1 MININNA
8 VQFQHVIWDRL
19 LEEAQVIVDATC
31 GNGHDL
37 LYLAE
42 KAKDGAHLY
51 AIDIQEQAIQNT
63 RSIMAE
69 AKVKN
74 KTSITYIQGSH
85 DQAIDHCIEEDYLD
99 LLVFNLGYLPGADH
113 SLMTKADQTLA
124 ALDSALPKL
133 SRGGLISLVAYP
145 GTPQGAEEEKALQGY
160 IARLNQKDFNA
171 CHWSPLNQIN
181 QPPVIYLIQ
190 KR

>member
-8 VQFQHVIWDRL
+8 VQFQHVVWDRL

-42 KAKDGAHLY
+42 KAQDGAHLY
-51 AIDIQEQAIQNT
+51 AIDIQEQAIKNT
-63 RSIMAE
+63 QRIMAE

-85 DQAIDHCIEEDYLD
+85 DHAMEACIEEDHLD
-99 LLVFNLGYLPGADH
+99 LVVFNLGYLPGADH

-124 ALDSALPKL
+124 ALGAALSKL
-133 SRGGLISLVAYP
+133 AKGGLVSLVAYP
-145 GTPQGAEEEKALQGY
+145 GTPQGLEEEKALKAY
-160 IARLNQKDFNA
+160 ISKLDQKAFNT
-171 CHWSPLNQIN
+171 CYWRPLNQVN